1 MAVSNRTHSKI
12 YWTKFEKHGRERVKK
27 DWLRT
32 NLCTNLLADKD
43 TLEKASQ
50 DRIKLVLT
58 YFYISIYLI
67 PLTTYF

>member
-1 MAVSNRTHSKI
+1 VI
-12 YWTKFEKHGRERVKK
+12 CWTTFEKHGRERVKK

-43 TLEKASQ
+43 TPEKASQ

-58 YFYISIYLI
+58 YFYISI
-67 PLTTYF
+67 